1 MWPPSGGNHVKT
13 WKQHLCGLHNLPGE
27 TVAWSFF
34 AVCTSSPVCDG
45 FASGVSKAGQF
56 SRLFL
61 VVFFHLF
68 TILLGLLCRLWS
80 FWGRHGFLLFH
91 FWISFIN
98 FSKYL
103 ISSTAHCFLWKSR
116 AGTRF
121 CHGLFI
127 TITFLGAGE
136 EEACCVIKFVHHCL
150 DGVVIWPEI
159 MARLTQ
165 HNK

>member
-103 ISSTAHCFLWKSR
+103 NISSVPPLTVSFGKAELELDFAMGCSSPSLFWEPVKRKPVVSSNLFTTAWMASSS
-116 AGTRF
+116 
-121 CHGLFI
+121 GL
-127 TITFLGAGE
+127 
-136 EEACCVIKFVHHCL
+136 
-150 DGVVIWPEI
+150 
-159 MARLTQ
+159 R
-165 HNK
+165 